1 MIIPKDSNRVSMRKW
16 PTLRE
21 DDYVFDSKHQD
32 LSIRIK
38 KERSKIRLPK
48 TDANWLEKDAI
59 SEYQT

>member
-1 MIIPKDSNRVSMRKW
+1 MRKW

-21 DDYVFDSKHQD
+21 DDYVFDSKHQY